1 MGNTFDFD
9 MMLSS
14 AREAYGEE
22 LMAIADEGIDF
33 AFVCSDNAPASCS
46 AGKMMAKYP
55 ERCVNVGIAEQDEVG
70 ISTGLALSG
79 KVVFAQVFGPF
90 LPLRAADDAAQAAWF
105 RLTEQ
110 NGSLAL

>member
-1 MGNTFDFD
+1 MAVETTFDFD

-46 AGKMMAKYP
+46 AGKMMGGR
-55 ERCVNVGIAEQDEVG
+55 EREYFQRGNAPHCRRQ
-70 ISTGLALSG
+70 
-79 KVVFAQVFGPF
+79 
-90 LPLRAADDAAQAAWF
+90 
-105 RLTEQ
+105 
-110 NGSLAL
+110 